1 MCLFFNYNFKDG
13 KNYECEKCPYVKG
26 ACKNYQGCINYPNSC
41 RTCLLQQ
48 DLCSG
53 CKINKAFKKYKE
65 KYDKE
70 VNNG

>member
-1 MCLFFNYNFKDG
+1 
-13 KNYECEKCPYVKG
+13 
-26 ACKNYQGCINYPNSC
+26 
-41 RTCLLQQ
+41 LLQQ